1 MLSRIKKYTMLDYF
15 PTSIGVENDVNPKR
29 VFHYG
34 RLKKSKG
41 GIFYLITRNFRE
53 EDNFAMNLA
62 KKYDAKLLLFFPR
75 FEVEN
80 KNEFFMRN
88 FNLFKKNI
96 KLDYKI
102 FSSKEELEFYIDNE
116 NIAKLIKDF
125 DPITGINL
133 PNNRFEIIEIDGN
146 NICPIRY
153 VSDKQDYNAA
163 VYRKKIYCNIAEF
176 LTSFPKTDFTLTEGY
191 YVLEDF
197 LQNKLNMY
205 EEKRNNPLENIT
217 SNLSAYLN
225 WGFVSAQRVALEVI
239 RSDAMR
245 MNKEAFLEE
254 LIVRREL
261 SQNFCFYNKKF
272 KTFDG
277 TPLWAKNTL
286 KEHTKDIRF
295 ELYTLTQ
302 LEKAQTS
309 DDLWNSAQRQ
319 LIKEGKIH
327 GYMRM
332 YWAKQFLLW
341 TQTPLQALK
350 YAIYLN
356 DKYAYD
362 APAASGYVG
371 ILWSIGAL
379 HDRAFQQRY
388 IFGKVRSMTYNGA
401 KSKFDVDKYIQK
413 YR

>member
-1 MLSRIKKYTMLDYF
+1 MKKLLNTLYVTTPDAYLSLDGENIVLLQDKSELGRVPLHNLEGIVCFGYRGVSPALMGACAERGIGLCFLTPHGRFLSRISGPVSGNVILRKTQYF
-15 PTSIGVENDVNPKR
+15 QAEDERRSLEIAKSFLLGKIYNGRWCLE
-29 VFHYG
+29 
-34 RLKKSKG
+34 RLK
-41 GIFYLITRNFRE
+41 R
-53 EDNFAMNLA
+53 DH
-62 KKYDAKLLLFFPR
+62 P
-75 FEVEN
+75 
-80 KNEFFMRN
+80 MRIN
-88 FNLFKKNI
+88 QER
-96 KLDYKI
+96 LDT
-102 FSSKEELEFYIDNE
+102 
-116 NIAKLIKDF
+116 A
-125 DPITGINL
+125 
-133 PNNRFEIIEIDGN
+133 
-146 NICPIRY
+146 IRQMLR
-153 VSDKQDYNAA
+153 S
-163 VYRKKIYCNIAEF
+163 IAE
-176 LTSFPKTDFTLTEGY
+176 
-191 YVLEDF
+191 
-197 LQNKLNMY
+197 
-205 EEKRNNPLENIT
+205 
-217 SNLSAYLN
+217 
-225 WGFVSAQRVALEVI
+225 
-239 RSDAMR
+239 
-245 MNKEAFLEE
+245 
-254 LIVRREL
+254 
-261 SQNFCFYNKKF
+261 
-272 KTFDG
+272 
-277 TPLWAKNTL
+277 
-286 KEHTKDIRF
+286 
-295 ELYTLTQ
+295 

>member
-1 MLSRIKKYTMLDYF
+1 M
-15 PTSIGVENDVNPKR
+15 
-29 VFHYG
+29 
-34 RLKKSKG
+34 
-41 GIFYLITRNFRE
+41 
-53 EDNFAMNLA
+53 
-62 KKYDAKLLLFFPR
+62 
-75 FEVEN
+75 
-80 KNEFFMRN
+80 
-88 FNLFKKNI
+88 
-96 KLDYKI
+96 
-102 FSSKEELEFYIDNE
+102 
-116 NIAKLIKDF
+116 
-125 DPITGINL
+125 
-133 PNNRFEIIEIDGN
+133 
-146 NICPIRY
+146 
-153 VSDKQDYNAA
+153 
-163 VYRKKIYCNIAEF
+163 
-176 LTSFPKTDFTLTEGY
+176 
-191 YVLEDF
+191 
-197 LQNKLNMY
+197 
-205 EEKRNNPLENIT
+205 
-217 SNLSAYLN
+217 
-225 WGFVSAQRVALEVI
+225 EVI

-261 SQNFCFYNKKF
+261 AQNFCFYNKKF